1 MHSLTSFHP
10 LALCALMFS
19 LIFSFNVSAESKDTK
34 WELEKSK
41 KSIGLNIYTR
51 YIKGSDLKAFK
62 AEVTVKQP
70 IGAVFSVLADHDNS
84 CNWIANCAE
93 YQMFEQSEGANYSYM
108 VNEAPWPVSNRD
120 AIVRSVVSQN
130 QETFEVMITL
140 EGKPKYLPKTEDN
153 IRIPKMDGFWKLI
166 PVDEDTTT
174 IVYQVHANPGGGLP
188 TWLSNSV
195 VVDTPY
201 DTMRGLLKQLK
212 KEKYDHV
219 SHPDVKNYVAQV
231 QVEPAMETT
240 SEESSEIVVEENSK
254 QK

>member
-10 LALCALMFS
+10 LALCALMCS
-19 LIFSFNVSAESKDTK
+19 LLFSFNAFAESKDTE

-41 KSIGLNIYTR
+41 ESIGLNIYTR
-51 YIKGSDLKAFK
+51 YVKGSDLKAFK
-62 AEVTVKQP
+62 AEMTVKQP
-70 IGAVFSVLADHDNS
+70 IGAVFAVLADHDNS

-108 VNEAPWPVSNRD
+108 INEAPWPVTNRD
-120 AIVRSVVSQN
+120 AIVRSVVSQSSDSY
-130 QETFEVMITL
+130 EVMITL
-140 EGKPKYLPKTEDN
+140 EGMPKYLPKTEDN

-166 PVDEDTTT
+166 PVDEETTT
-174 IVYQVHANPGGGLP
+174 VIYQVHAEPGGGLP
-188 TWLSNSV
+188 SWLSNSV

-212 KEKYDHV
+212 KEKYDHA
-219 SHPDVKNYVAQV
+219 SHPDVKNFVAKAQLEKV
-231 QVEPAMETT
+231 DEEVEAQT
-240 SEESSEIVVEENSK
+240 EESAE